1 MQVMKGQIIIIAV
14 VLMTAVFVIMLTLGL
29 LSTNQL
35 SIAFDISGG
44 TKAIVAADQ
53 ALDCYFFIE
62 AGEISTQSFGG
73 EGKCKNSCA
82 LNTNGCIFME
92 KIKFRFETS
101 TIDNQ
106 TIIRGYGIF
115 GDSIFRVLEAREVI
129 Y

>member
-1 MQVMKGQIIIIAV
+1 MKGQIIIIAV

-62 AGEISTQSFGG
+62 AGEINTQNFGG
-73 EGKCKNSCA
+73 EGKCNKNCTSNSCE
-82 LNTNGCIFME
+82 FME

-106 TIIRGYGIF
+106 TIIHGYGIF